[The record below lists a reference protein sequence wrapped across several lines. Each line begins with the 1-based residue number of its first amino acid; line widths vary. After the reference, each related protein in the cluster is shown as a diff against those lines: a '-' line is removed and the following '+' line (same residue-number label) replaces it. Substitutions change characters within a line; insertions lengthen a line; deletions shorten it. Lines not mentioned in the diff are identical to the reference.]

1 VTVGLLAAPI
11 AARASGQ
18 WDSLLA
24 PESACPGQSDASLQP
39 AARAQVM
46 VCMHNWARAQ
56 EGLQPLGLS
65 KPLRVSSS
73 RKARDIRRCQQFSH
87 EACGRNPFYWFRRV
101 GFLRGSYGAGENL
114 ATGPAATWTVRE
126 TMSHWLNSDE
136 HRSVL
141 LMPSFNEVGISEVTG
156 RLEGQRGMAIWVAHF
171 GYHHAA
177 RAAAGIVVDGIYS
190 QLAEPTSSSYGM
202 ETAAN
207 AVDAIRS
214 AIYLDP

>member
-1 VTVGLLAAPI
+1 VTVALLATP
-11 AARASGQ
+11 AAASASGQ

-24 PESACPGQSDASLQP
+24 PESACPGQSDSSLQP
-39 AARAQVM
+39 AARTQAM

-56 EGLQPLGLS
+56 EGLPALS
-65 KPLRVSSS
+65 IAKPLLVSSS

-87 EACGRNPFYWFRRV
+87 EACGRNPFYWFKRV

-114 ATGPAATWTVRE
+114 AAGPAATWTVRE
-126 TMSHWLNSDE
+126 TMSHWLNSDI

-156 RLEGQRGMAIWVAHF
+156 RLQGHGGMAIWVAHF

-177 RAAAGIVVDGIYS
+177 RAATGSVVDGVYS
-190 QLAEPTSSSYGM
+190 QLVEPTSSSYGT

-207 AVDAIRS
+207 AVDAVRS
-214 AIYLDP
+214 AIYLAP